1 MGCLCPIDILIQE
14 TLENHNHKRALHKS
28 EPLKINEELNK
39 LAVEYAKQISKGNS
53 IKEKLYNGIFLGENI
68 YIYKGEDFDV
78 NEIKEMCNDWYNEIN
93 KYDKQLNQYQ
103 KNTSHFTQMIWKGTK
118 ELGFG
123 FVKNKKD
130 KDKIF
135 YAVALYYPPGNIL
148 GEYKENVIIPDD
160 NNDNKDNK

>member
-1 MGCLCPIDILIQE
+1 MGCLCPKDISIQE
-14 TLENHNHKRALHKS
+14 TLENHNQKRALHESK
-28 EPLKINEELNK
+28 PLKINEELNK
-39 LAVEYAKQISKGNS
+39 LAVEYAKQISDGNS

-68 YIYKGEDFDV
+68 YIYKGEKLDV
-78 NEIKEMCNDWYNEIN
+78 NEMCNDWYNEIN

-148 GEYKENVIIPDD
+148 GEFKENDIIKD
-160 NNDNKDNK
+160 DNKDNK

>member
-1 MGCLCPIDILIQE
+1 MGCLCPKDISIQE
-14 TLENHNHKRALHKS
+14 TLENHNQKRALHESK
-28 EPLKINEELNK
+28 PLKINEELNK
-39 LAVEYAKQISKGNS
+39 LAVEYAKQISDGNS

-68 YIYKGEDFDV
+68 YIYKGEKLDV
-78 NEIKEMCNDWYNEIN
+78 NEMCNDWYNEIN

-123 FVKNKKD
+123 IVKNKKD

-148 GEYKENVIIPDD
+148 GEFKENVLFPDD
-160 NNDNKDNK
+160 NK